1 MISLTLLVGDFRQC
15 LPVVP
20 KATRAQIVA
29 STITYAPFWKDVKV
43 MQLKVNMRVLA
54 QAANMTPEERIHAT
68 QFAAWQLEVG
78 EGTANDDG
86 ISIKLPPGTS
96 ANF

>member
-1 MISLTLLVGDFRQC
+1 MLARRSKGYTSPDRCFNNHVCSILEGCQRL
-15 LPVVP
+15 
-20 KATRAQIVA
+20 
-29 STITYAPFWKDVKV
+29 KV

-54 QAANMTPEERIHAT
+54 QAANMTPEERVHAT
-68 QFAAWQLEVG
+68 QFPASQLEVG